1 MSGSS
6 DEHVVVNPTIL
17 QIGFGNFGPT
27 HLAAWRSLGLADGLL
42 VVDPELA
49 ARRRCLDLGLPES
62 RVGGDVAEFLDRADL
77 VVVLAPTDRHFEV
90 CQPLLAAGK
99 HLFIEKPMTATLAE
113 AEGLRDLVKDQV
125 VQVGF
130 YFRAH
135 PLAKLAKAEVDAGH
149 LGDLRYISARFHG
162 YKRARGDSGV
172 VGNDAVHFIDQA
184 NWMMGAL
191 PVAVDAVT
199 RDHFGRG
206 YDDLAL
212 IRLFYPSG
220 ALAHI
225 EVGCIQPGRWNDNI
239 VPGATQTKEFMV
251 AGSEGAAEID
261 YQTSE
266 LRLHRVRHELTD
278 GLWRPDNR
286 GVEMPHAAVVEP
298 HDVVAAEFSAF
309 LEAVDGKAPPLAG
322 MEECGVGMARIL
334 DAIHRSAER
343 EQRIAL

>member
-1 MSGSS
+1 M
-6 DEHVVVNPTIL
+6 TRKIL

-27 HLAAWRSLGLADGLL
+27 HLAAWRSLGLADGLH
-42 VVDPELA
+42 VVDPSPE
-49 ARRRCLDLGLPES
+49 ARQRCRDLGLPDD
-62 RVGGDVAEFLDRADL
+62 RVAATAAAFLDDVELA
-77 VVVLAPTDRHFEV
+77 VVLAPTDRHFAV
-90 CQPLLAAGK
+90 CEPLLAAGK

-113 AEGLRDLVKDQV
+113 AEALRAACGDQV

-135 PLAKLAKAEVDAGH
+135 PLAKAVKAEVDDGR
-149 LGDLRYISARFHG
+149 LGELRYISARFHG

-184 NWMMGAL
+184 NWLIGDL
-191 PVAVDAVT
+191 PMAVDAVT

-212 IRLFYPSG
+212 IRLYYPGG

-239 VPGATQTKEFMV
+239 VPGATQTKEFVV
-251 AGSEGAAEID
+251 AGSEGGAEID
-261 YQTSE
+261 YQSHE
-266 LRLHRVRHELTD
+266 LRLHRVRHELVD
-278 GLWRPDNR
+278 GLWRPNNR

-298 HDVVAAEFSAF
+298 HQVVAGEFAAF
-309 LEAVDGKAPPLAG
+309 LDAVDGKAPPLAG
-322 MEECGVGMARIL
+322 IEDCGVGMARIL
-334 DAIHRSAER
+334 DGIHRSAAQ

>member
-1 MSGSS
+1 MVSPAR
-6 DEHVVVNPTIL
+6 NIL

-27 HLAAWRSLGLADGLL
+27 HLAAWRVLGLADGLH
-42 VVDPELA
+42 VVDPGEG
-49 ARRRCLDLGLPES
+49 ARQRCRALGLPAD
-62 RVGGDVAEFLDRADL
+62 RVGAELEEFLEQVDL

-90 CQPLLAAGK
+90 CEPLLKTSK

-113 AEGLRDLVKDQV
+113 AKGLAALCGGQI

-135 PLAKLAKAEVDAGH
+135 PLARRVKREVESGA
-149 LGDLRYISARFHG
+149 LGELRYVSARFHG
-162 YKRARGDSGV
+162 FKRARGDSGV

-184 NWMMGAL
+184 NWMMGTL

-199 RDHFGRG
+199 RDHFCRG

-220 ALAHI
+220 AIANI

-239 VPGATQTKEFMV
+239 VPGSTQTKEFVV

-266 LRLHRVRHELTD
+266 LRLHRVRHELID
-278 GLWRPDNR
+278 GLWRPNNR
-286 GVEMPHAAVVEP
+286 GVELPHEAIVEP
-298 HDVVAAEFSAF
+298 FEVVAGEFAAF
-309 LEAVDGKAPPLAG
+309 LEAVDGMAPVLAG
-322 MEECGVGMARIL
+322 IEECGVGMARVL
-334 DAIHRSAER
+334 DAIHRSANQEK
-343 EQRIAL
+343 RINL

>member
-1 MSGSS
+1 M
-6 DEHVVVNPTIL
+6 NRNIL

-27 HLAAWRSLGLADGLL
+27 HLAAWRSLVLADGLY
-42 VVDPELA
+42 VVDPSTA
-49 ARRRCLDLGLPES
+49 AQRRCRDLGLPGD
-62 RVGGDVAEFLDRADL
+62 RVGGAAAEFLELADL

-113 AEGLRDLVKDQV
+113 AEGLRDLLQDQV

-135 PLAKLAKAEVDAGH
+135 PLAQIVKGEVEVGR

-199 RDHFGRG
+199 RDHFSRG
-206 YDDLAL
+206 LDDLAL

-239 VPGATQTKEFMV
+239 VPGSTQTKEFVV
-251 AGSEGAAEID
+251 AGSEGGAEID
-261 YQTSE
+261 YQTHE
-266 LRLHRVRHELTD
+266 LRLHRVRHELDD

-286 GVEMPHAAVVEP
+286 GVEMPYAPVVEP
-298 HDVVAAEFSAF
+298 FQVVAGEFAAF
-309 LEAVDGKAPPLAG
+309 LDAVDGKAAPLAG
-322 MEECGVGMARIL
+322 IEECGVGMARIL
-334 DAIHRSAER
+334 DAIHRSSAQ

>member
-1 MSGSS
+1 MSRS
-6 DEHVVVNPTIL
+6 IL

-27 HLAAWRSLGLADGLL
+27 HLAAWRSLGLADGLY
-42 VVDPELA
+42 VVDPDA
-49 ARRRCLDLGLPES
+49 QARRRCLELGLPGE
-62 RVGGDVAEFLDRADL
+62 RVSAEISDFVDRVEL
-77 VVVLAPTDRHFEV
+77 VVVLAPTDRHFDV
-90 CQPLLAAGK
+90 CEPLLAAGK

-113 AEGLRDLVKDQV
+113 AEGLQDLVREQV

-135 PLAKLAKAEVDAGH
+135 PLAIRAKAEVDQGR
-149 LGDLRYISARFHG
+149 LGELRYISARFHG

-184 NWMMGAL
+184 NWMMGDL

-220 ALAHI
+220 ALAHV
-225 EVGCIQPGRWNDNI
+225 EAGCIQPGRWNDNI
-239 VPGATQTKEFMV
+239 VPGATQTKEFVV

-261 YQTSE
+261 YQSNE
-266 LRLHRVRHELTD
+266 LRLHRVRHELTE
-278 GLWRPDNR
+278 GLWRPNNQ
-286 GVEMPHAAVVEP
+286 GVEMPHGYVVEP
-298 HDVVAAEFSAF
+298 HQVVAAEFAAF

-322 MEECGVGMARIL
+322 IEECGVGMARIL
-334 DAIHRSAER
+334 DAIYRSAETER
-343 EQRIAL
+343 RVAL

>member
-1 MSGSS
+1 MTR
-6 DEHVVVNPTIL
+6 NIL

-27 HLAAWRSLGLADGLL
+27 HLAAWRSLGLADALY
-42 VVDPELA
+42 VVDPSA
-49 ARRRCLDLGLPES
+49 AAQQRCRDLGLPGDH
-62 RVGGDVAEFLDRADL
+62 VGGAVAAFLDLADL
-77 VVVLAPTDRHFEV
+77 VVVLAPTDRHFTV

-113 AEGLRDLVKDQV
+113 AEGLRDLLRDQV

-135 PLAKLAKAEVDAGH
+135 PLAQIVKREVDAGR

-206 YDDLAL
+206 HDDLAL

-220 ALAHI
+220 AMAHI

-239 VPGATQTKEFMV
+239 VPGSTQTKEFVV
-251 AGSEGAAEID
+251 AGSEGGAEID
-261 YQTSE
+261 YQTHE
-266 LRLHRVRHELTD
+266 LRLHRVRHELVD
-278 GLWRPDNR
+278 GLWRPNNR
-286 GVEMPHAAVVEP
+286 GVEMPYAPVVEP
-298 HDVVAAEFSAF
+298 FQVVAGEFAAF
-309 LEAVDGKAPPLAG
+309 LDAVDGRAPPLAG
-322 MEECGVGMARIL
+322 VEECGVGMARIL
-334 DAIHRSAER
+334 DAIYRSSAQ
-343 EQRIAL
+343 EQRISL

>member
-1 MSGSS
+1 MASAAR
-6 DEHVVVNPTIL
+6 NIL

-27 HLAAWRSLGLADGLL
+27 HLAAWRALGLADGLH
-42 VVDPELA
+42 VVDPGAE
-49 ARRRCLDLGLPES
+49 ARQRCRDLGLPGD
-62 RVGGDVAEFLDRADL
+62 RVGAAMDQFLEQAEL

-90 CQPLLAAGK
+90 CQPLLKAGK

-113 AEGLRDLVKDQV
+113 AEGLIKLCGDQA

-135 PLAKLAKAEVDAGH
+135 PLAQRVKQEVDSGA
-149 LGDLRYISARFHG
+149 LGALRYVSASFHG
-162 YKRARGDSGV
+162 FKRARGDSGV

-184 NWMMGAL
+184 NWMMGGL
-191 PVAVDAVT
+191 AVT
-199 RDHFGRG
+199 RDHFDRG

-220 ALAHI
+220 AIANI

-239 VPGATQTKEFMV
+239 VPGSTQTKEFVV

-266 LRLHRVRHELTD
+266 LRLHRVRHELID
-278 GLWRPDNR
+278 GLWRPNNR
-286 GVEMPHAAVVEP
+286 GVEMPHGAIVEP
-298 HDVVAAEFSAF
+298 FEVVAGEFAAF
-309 LEAVDGKAPPLAG
+309 LDAVDGKAPVLAG
-322 MEECGVGMARIL
+322 IEECGVGMARVL
-334 DAIHRSAER
+334 DAVHRSAAL
-343 EQRIAL
+343 EQRITL

>member
-1 MSGSS
+1 M
-6 DEHVVVNPTIL
+6 NRTIL
-17 QIGFGNFGPT
+17 QIGFGNFGAT
-27 HLAAWRSLGLADGLL
+27 HLAAWRSLGLADGLY
-42 VVDPELA
+42 VIDPSPEARQRCRDLGVPWDHVGEA
-49 ARRRCLDLGLPES
+49 AAAFLDL
-62 RVGGDVAEFLDRADL
+62 ADL

-90 CQPLLAAGK
+90 CQPLLASGK

-113 AEGLRDLVKDQV
+113 AVRLRDLCRDQV

-135 PLAKLAKAEVDAGH
+135 PLAQIVKREVVDGR

-184 NWMMGAL
+184 NWMMDAL

-239 VPGATQTKEFMV
+239 VPGSTQTKEFVV
-251 AGSEGAAEID
+251 AGSEGGAEID
-261 YQTSE
+261 YQTHQ
-266 LRLHRVRHELTD
+266 LRLHRVRHELVD
-278 GLWRPDNR
+278 GLWRPNNR
-286 GVEMPHAAVVEP
+286 GVEMPHAPVAEP
-298 HDVVAAEFSAF
+298 FQVVAGEFAAF
-309 LEAVDGKAPPLAG
+309 LDAVDGKAPLLAG
-322 MEECGVGMARIL
+322 IEECGVGMARIL
-334 DAIHRSAER
+334 DAIHRSASQEN
-343 EQRIAL
+343 RITL

>member
-1 MSGSS
+1 MPRPAR
-6 DEHVVVNPTIL
+6 NIL

-27 HLAAWRSLGLADGLL
+27 HLAAWRELGLADGLC
-42 VVDPELA
+42 VVDPGAE
-49 ARRRCLDLGLPES
+49 ARQRCLELGLPED
-62 RVGGDVAEFLDRADL
+62 RVGSSVDEFLDKADL
-77 VVVLAPTDRHFEV
+77 LVVLAPTDRHFEV
-90 CQPLLAAGK
+90 CQPLMGSGMPM
-99 HLFIEKPMTATLAE
+99 FIEKPMTATLAE
-113 AEGLRDLVKDQV
+113 AEALAALGGDQI

-135 PLAKLAKAEVDAGH
+135 PLAQRVKREVDSGA

-162 YKRARGDSGV
+162 FKRARGDSGV

-220 ALAHI
+220 AIANI

-239 VPGATQTKEFMV
+239 VPGSTQTKEFVV

-266 LRLHRVRHELTD
+266 LRLHRVRHELVD

-286 GVEMPHAAVVEP
+286 GVEMPHDAIVEP
-298 HDVVAAEFSAF
+298 HEVVAGEFAAF
-309 LEAVDGKAPPLAG
+309 LDAVEGKALVLAG
-322 MEECGVGMARIL
+322 MAECGVGMARVL
-334 DAIHRSAER
+334 DGIHRSAAS

>member
-1 MSGSS
+1 MTAIRR
-6 DEHVVVNPTIL
+6 TIL

-27 HLAAWRSLGLADGLL
+27 HLAAWRSLGLADGLY
-42 VVDPELA
+42 VVDPDRA
-49 ARRRCLDLGLPES
+49 ARRRCLDLGLPGE
-62 RVGGDVAEFLDRADL
+62 RVGADVSEFLDQVDL

-90 CQPLLAAGK
+90 CAPLLAAGK

-113 AEGLRDLVKDQV
+113 AEALRDLLKGQV
-125 VQVGF
+125 VQVGL

-135 PLAKLAKAEVDAGH
+135 PLAKMAKAEVEAGR

-184 NWMMGAL
+184 NWMMGGL

-206 YDDLAL
+206 HDDLAL

-239 VPGATQTKEFMV
+239 VPGATQSKEFMV

-261 YQTSE
+261 YQSNE
-266 LRLHRVRHELTD
+266 LRLHRVRHELSD
-278 GLWRPDNR
+278 GLWRPNNR

-298 HDVVAAEFSAF
+298 HQVVAAEFTAF
-309 LEAVDGKAPPLAG
+309 LDAVDGKAPPLAG

-334 DAIHRSAER
+334 DAIHRSADR
-343 EQRIAL
+343 EKRIAL

>member
-1 MSGSS
+1 MSRK
-6 DEHVVVNPTIL
+6 IL

-27 HLAAWRSLGLADGLL
+27 HLAAWRLLGLADGLF
-42 VVDPELA
+42 VVDPDA
-49 ARRRCLDLGLPES
+49 GARQRCRDLGLPEG
-62 RVGGDVAEFLDRADL
+62 RVGAEASEFLDQADL
-77 VVVLAPTDRHFEV
+77 VVVLAPTDLHFEV
-90 CQPLLAAGK
+90 CKPLLAAGK

-113 AEGLRDLVKDQV
+113 AEGLRDFRRDQII
-125 VQVGF
+125 QVGF

-135 PLAKLAKAEVDAGH
+135 PLAQRAKQEVDDGR
-149 LGDLRYISARFHG
+149 LGDLRYVSARFHG

-191 PVAVDAVT
+191 PNAVDAVT

-239 VPGATQTKEFMV
+239 VPGATQTKEFVV

-261 YQTSE
+261 YQINE
-266 LRLHRVRHELTD
+266 LRLHKVRHELTD
-278 GLWRPDNR
+278 GLWRPNNQ
-286 GVEMPHAAVVEP
+286 GVEIV
-298 HDVVAAEFSAF
+298 
-309 LEAVDGKAPPLAG
+309 LI
-322 MEECGVGMARIL
+322 R
-334 DAIHRSAER
+334 AIT
-343 EQRIAL
+343 IVF

>member
-1 MSGSS
+1 MV
-6 DEHVVVNPTIL
+6 DVTRKIL

-27 HLAAWRSLGLADGLL
+27 HLAAWRSLGFADGLYL
-42 VVDPELA
+42 VDPDPA
-49 ARRRCLDLGLPES
+49 ARQRCRELGLPAD
-62 RVGGDVAEFLDRADL
+62 RVGASAGEFLDL
-77 VVVLAPTDRHFEV
+77 VDMAVVLAPTDRHYEV

-113 AEGLRDLVKDQV
+113 AEGLRDACRGQV

-135 PLAKLAKAEVDAGH
+135 PLAKVVKREVDDGR

-191 PVAVDAVT
+191 PAAVDAVT

-239 VPGATQTKEFMV
+239 VPGSTQTKEFVV
-251 AGSEGAAEID
+251 AGSEGAGEID
-261 YQTSE
+261 YQINE
-266 LRLHRVRHELTD
+266 LRLHRVRHELVD
-278 GLWRPDNR
+278 GLWRPNNR
-286 GVEMPHAAVVEP
+286 GLEMPHGSVVEP
-298 HDVVAAEFSAF
+298 HQVVAGEFAAF
-309 LEAVDGKAPPLAG
+309 LDAVDGKAPPLAG
-322 MEECGVGMARIL
+322 VEECGVGMARVL
-334 DAIHRSAER
+334 DAVHRSAAQ

>member
-1 MSGSS
+1 MVSPAR
-6 DEHVVVNPTIL
+6 NIL

-27 HLAAWRSLGLADGLL
+27 HLAAWRALGLADGLH
-42 VVDPELA
+42 VVDPGAE
-49 ARRRCLDLGLPES
+49 ARQRCRDLGLPGD
-62 RVGGDVAEFLDRADL
+62 RVGARADEFLERAEL

-90 CQPLLAAGK
+90 CEPLLKAGK

-113 AEGLRDLVKDQV
+113 ARGLADLCGDQT

-135 PLAKLAKAEVDAGH
+135 PLAQHAKREVDTGA
-149 LGDLRYISARFHG
+149 LGDLRYVSARFHG
-162 YKRARGDSGV
+162 FKRARGDSGV

-184 NWMMGAL
+184 NWMMSAL

-220 ALAHI
+220 AIANI

-239 VPGATQTKEFMV
+239 VPGSTQTKEFVV

-266 LRLHRVRHELTD
+266 LRLHRVRHELID
-278 GLWRPDNR
+278 GLWRPNNR
-286 GVEMPHAAVVEP
+286 GVELPHAAIVEP
-298 HDVVAAEFSAF
+298 HEVVAEEFAAF
-309 LEAVDGKAPPLAG
+309 LDAVDGKAPVLAG
-322 MEECGVGMARIL
+322 VAECGVGMARVM
-334 DAIHRSAER
+334 DAIHRSAEQ
-343 EQRIAL
+343 ECRITL

>member
-1 MSGSS
+1 MT
-6 DEHVVVNPTIL
+6 PTIL

-27 HLAAWRSLGLADGLL
+27 HLAAWRLLGLADGLY
-42 VVDPELA
+42 VVDPDGQ
-49 ARRRCLDLGLPES
+49 ARQRCLELGLPAS
-62 RVGGDVAEFLDRADL
+62 QICATPAEFLDRADL

-90 CQPLLAAGK
+90 CRPVLTAGK
-99 HLFIEKPMTATLAE
+99 HLFIEKPMTATLVE
-113 AEGLRDLVKDQV
+113 AQAMRDLCGDQV

-135 PLAKLAKAEVDAGH
+135 PLAVRAREEAASGR
-149 LGDLRYISARFHG
+149 LGALRYISARFHG

-172 VGNDAVHFIDQA
+172 VGNDGVHFIDQA
-184 NWMMGAL
+184 NWMMGEL

-220 ALAHI
+220 ALANI
-225 EVGCIQPGRWNDNI
+225 EVGCILPGRWNDNI
-239 VPGATQTKEFMV
+239 VPGATQTKEFVV

-261 YQTSE
+261 YQTNQ
-266 LRLHRVRHELTD
+266 LRLHRVRHELVD
-278 GLWRPDNR
+278 GLWRPHNQ

-298 HDVVAAEFSAF
+298 HQVVAGEFTAF
-309 LEAVDGKAPPLAG
+309 LDAVVGRGAPLAG
-322 MEECGVGMARIL
+322 IDECGVAMAQTL
-334 DAIHRSAER
+334 DAIYRAAD
-343 EQRIAL
+343 EQRRIEI